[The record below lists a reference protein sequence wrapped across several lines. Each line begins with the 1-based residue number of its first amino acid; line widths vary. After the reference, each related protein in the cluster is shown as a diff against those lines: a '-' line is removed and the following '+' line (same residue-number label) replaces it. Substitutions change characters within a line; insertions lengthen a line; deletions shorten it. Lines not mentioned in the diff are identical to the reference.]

1 MKIGMKT
8 TNIRERLLDRIPAQW
23 GKWVSCDS
31 GWDWILNDLDKKLMY
46 LDFNYKIHQVK
57 EKFGTLR
64 VYYEAQTAKDV
75 VLDLMDDA
83 VRTAE
88 LYSSTTCELCGKSS
102 MMSDSSKGV
111 EFDGTVSLKYSNNG
125 NPDGWLKTLC
135 DPCAEP
141 IGYENSKEV
150 W

>member
-1 MKIGMKT
+1 MALLRT
-8 TNIRERLLDRIPAQW
+8 TLTREKLEARFAKGWIRSID
-23 GKWVSCDS
+23 CDP
-31 GWDWILNDLDKKLMY
+31 GWDWILEDLDKKLSY
-46 LDFNYKIHQVK
+46 LDFNYKLTQIK

-64 VYYEAQTAKDV
+64 FYYQAQMTKDV

-102 MMSDSSKGV
+102 MMSDTSKGV
-111 EFDGTVSLKYSNNG
+111 DFDRTVSLKYSNNG
-125 NPDGWLKTLC
+125 NSNGWLKTLC